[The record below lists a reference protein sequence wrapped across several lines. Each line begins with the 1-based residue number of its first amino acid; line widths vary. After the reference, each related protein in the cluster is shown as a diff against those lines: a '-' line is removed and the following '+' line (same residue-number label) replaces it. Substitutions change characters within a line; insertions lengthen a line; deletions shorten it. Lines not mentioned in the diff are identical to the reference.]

1 MTNALAKLDK
11 ATQMLAEAKNLD
23 EVKNIMDIAE
33 AARTYAR
40 AAKLGLEAYNHAAEV
55 KARAE
60 RKAGE
65 FLKQLD
71 HGQQGGDRKSNYQA
85 DNLNEFKE
93 VLEENNIPIS
103 SAYRWQQVAEM
114 PELVFEKHLEE
125 MRGERPITTSGM
137 IKELQTEKNRNK
149 PTPKI
154 PNNTYRVFYAD
165 PPWKYNSGDQ
175 HSKEEQDTTIG
186 THYGSMT
193 IMEMCAL
200 PIRNM
205 AQDNSVLFM
214 WVTSPLLAECF
225 DVIKSWG
232 FEYKTSIV
240 WDKMAHNVGHYVS
253 VRHEFLLICTR
264 GSCTPDIDKLLP
276 SVVSEKRGEHS
287 VKPEAFRTMI
297 DTMYPLGDRIELFAR
312 RPAKGWEVWGNDVA

>member
-1 MTNALAKLDK
+1 MMTNALAKLDK
-11 ATQMLAEAKNLD
+11 ATQMLAEAKSLD

-71 HGQQGGDRKSNYQA
+71 HGKQNYHA
-85 DNLNEFKE
+85 DNNTEFKE
-93 VLEENNIPIS
+93 VIEENNIPIA

-137 IKELQTEKNRNK
+137 IKELQAEKNAHK
-149 PTPKI
+149 PQPKTPD
-154 PNNTYRVFYAD
+154 NTYRVIYAD

-175 HSKEEQDTTIG
+175 HSKEEQDTTLG

-193 IMEMCAL
+193 IMELCAL
-200 PIRNM
+200 PVRSM

-214 WVTSPLLAECF
+214 WVTSPLLSECF

-276 SVVSEKRGEHS
+276 SVVSEKRTEHS
-287 VKPEAFRTMI
+287 VKPETFRTMI
-297 DTMYPLGDRIELFAR
+297 DTMYPFGSRIELFAR
-312 RPAKGWEVWGNDVA
+312 RPAKGWEVWGNDV